1 MKTTIKIVSILSF
14 FFGIGLV
21 LLASSQS
28 NFTHDMEVKI
38 NGLVCPSCAIGI
50 KRNFK
55 KFPTHINKIKF
66 DTKKQLALIS
76 FHKSKDGRIYWL
88 KNDQII
94 KLVKNAGYE
103 VTSIKRLDNI
113 KPNRY
118 NKP

>member
-14 FFGIGLV
+14 FFCIGLV

-28 NFTHDMEVKI
+28 NFTHDMEIKI

-55 KFPTHINKIKF
+55 KFPTHVEQIKF
-66 DTKKQLALIS
+66 DTKKQLALVS
-76 FHKSKDGRIYWL
+76 FHKSKGGRIYWL
-88 KNDQII
+88 KNNQII
-94 KLVKNAGYE
+94 KLVKDAGYE
-103 VTSIKRLDNI
+103 VASIKRLNNL